1 MALLTSHESKK
12 ERVDRPVRVGVFS
25 DVANA
30 DQAVA
35 KLLAAGYSHDQLSV
49 ICSDEKIRAHYDG
62 IKTEEPAG
70 AHTPLAVAAGGTL
83 GAIGGLALAAVGAG
97 MGNPALLAAGGLA
110 FWTGGVVGGLVVA
123 MMTRGIEKSAA
134 EFYSQALTDNKIL
147 VAVESHDDDQGLS
160 LVRAEKIFAEAG
172 AEPLALPEG

>member
-1 MALLTSHESKK
+1 MATIVSNETKK
-12 ERVDRPVRVGVFS
+12 ERRDRPVRVGVFS
-25 DVANA
+25 DVAHA
-30 DQAVA
+30 DQAVER
-35 KLLAAGYSHDQLSV
+35 LLASGYSRDQLSV

-110 FWTGGVVGGLVVA
+110 FWSGGVVGGLVAA

-147 VAVESHDDDQGLS
+147 VSVESHDDDQGLS
-160 LVRAEKIFAEAG
+160 LARAEKILNEAG

>member
-1 MALLTSHESKK
+1 MTTITSIESKK

-25 DVANA
+25 DVAHA

-70 AHTPLAVAAGGTL
+70 SHTPLAVAAGGTL

-110 FWTGGVVGGLVVA
+110 FWTGGVVGGLVAA

-147 VAVESHDDDQGLS
+147 VSVESHEDDHALS
-160 LVRAEKIFAEAG
+160 LVRAEKILNEAG

>member
-1 MALLTSHESKK
+1 MAMTTNYET
-12 ERVDRPVRVGVFS
+12 EREKQDRPVRVGVFS
-25 DVANA
+25 DVEHA
-30 DQAVA
+30 DQAVSR
-35 KLLAAGYSHDQLSV
+35 LLAAGYARDQLSV
-49 ICSDEKIRAHYDG
+49 VCSDETIRAHYDG
-62 IKTEEPAG
+62 IKTEVPAG

-110 FWTGGVVGGLVVA
+110 FWTGGVVGGLVAA

-134 EFYSQALTDNKIL
+134 ELYSQALTENKIL
-147 VAVESHDDDQGLS
+147 VAVESHEQDPALS
-160 LVRAEKIFAEAG
+160 LARAEKILNEAG